1 MGTARLAESFW
12 LPMVYLIVGCGR
24 VGSSLAKLLTA
35 ELHDVTVID
44 ENPASFKR
52 LGSHFNGRVE
62 VGTGIDYDVL
72 KRAGAES
79 ADGFVA
85 VTEGDNRNVMAAL
98 IAQRMFGT
106 KKIVARIYDPPRG
119 QLYRELGIETVCP
132 TTVGARIIRD
142 KLMHMPYESVPSFDF
157 GRLSALAVTLRDS
170 QAGLRISDIEK
181 PGLIRIG
188 AVRRG
193 TMVTVAKPD
202 DALCSGDEIS
212 AIVAP
217 EALSEFVARFA
228 ATTQDVPI
236 RLSA

>member
-1 MGTARLAESFW
+1 
-12 LPMVYLIVGCGR
+12 MVYVIVGCGR

-35 ELHDVTVID
+35 ESHDVVVID
-44 ENPASFKR
+44 ENPAAFKR
-52 LGSHFNGRVE
+52 LGDRFSGRVE

-72 KRAGAES
+72 KRAGAAE

-85 VTEGDNRNVMAAL
+85 VTDGDNRNVMAAL

-132 TTVGARIIRD
+132 TTLGAKIIRD

-157 GRLSALAVTLRDS
+157 GRLSTLAVTLRDVQHGLLVS
-170 QAGLRISDIEK
+170 QVEK
-181 PGLIRIG
+181 PGLIRVS
-188 AVRRG
+188 ALRRG
-193 TMVTVAKPD
+193 TSVFVAKED
-202 DALCSGDEIS
+202 DVLNAGDEIN

-228 ATTQDVPI
+228 SAAQDVPV
-236 RLSA
+236 RLTA